1 MSTKIP
7 SKVIGIQFSMLSP
20 EQIRKSS
27 VANIT
32 SRDTY
37 INNKPCIGGIFDPR
51 MGVLEPGLLCPT
63 DGLNYMETPG
73 YFGHIELAKPVY
85 YLQYLTQIIKI
96 LKCICLKCSNLV
108 ISKGKYKH
116 ILSLQSKGRFE
127 KVLEYASKVKQC
139 GEGECNNECNETLPT
154 KIKKDGFSTL
164 YAQWGDKNKDIVREM
179 KLTPEIIS
187 KIFRRIT
194 NEDCEFMGFSAL
206 YSRPEWMICEALAI
220 PPPCVR
226 PSVKHD
232 AQQRSEDDLS
242 HIIIGIM
249 KANKQLED
257 KLNQEDVDEGVI
269 NDLTTYLQYYVA
281 TLVNNKIPGVDSVAQ
296 RSGRVLKSITDRL
309 NGKGGRIRGNLMG
322 KRVDFSARS
331 VITADPNLSIS
342 ELGVPIKVAMN
353 ITYPEVVNSRNINQL
368 RQYLMN
374 GPDKYPGAKVLER
387 YEGDNISLK
396 YVDRDSI
403 QLNIGDTVHRHILD
417 GDAVLFNRQPTLH
430 RMSMMCHT
438 AKVLHQGNTF
448 RMNVADTKPYNADFD
463 GDEMNMH
470 MPQDADSV
478 SELRNLAAVPRQIL
492 SPATN
497 SSIIGIFQ
505 DSLLGLFRF
514 TRENTSFNPKYA
526 MNLLANVKK
535 RNLKKK
541 NSISNHEI
549 LSNVLPPLSINM
561 KNGMFSD
568 DEDKKTSNNIIEI
581 INGKI
586 LRGQL
591 DKGVKHLIHSIFND
605 FGFQSSSDFID
616 GLQNI
621 VTEYMKTSS
630 FSVGISDLIA
640 NNDTNSKINEV
651 IGSRVKKVNELIY
664 ETQIGTF
671 MNNTSRS
678 NEEEFET
685 RVNGILNDAREE
697 AGNVGR
703 KSLDEDNRFVIM
715 VNAGSKGNNINIS
728 QMISCLGQQN
738 IDNKRISY
746 GFQNRSLPH
755 FQQFDDSPEAR
766 GFINNSFI
774 DGLTPQQLFMHGQ
787 SGRVGLIDTAVK
799 TASTGYLQRKL
810 VKGLEDIKVE
820 YDMTVRNNNGQIIQ
834 YTYGDDNIDT
844 TKSEKQMIPLVEMTI
859 EEIYS
864 HYQIPADNLDDDLF
878 VQTFTGTT
886 MKKLKTQTDEF
897 NKYMEKRIKESI
909 LVRNLIVQN
918 IFNFNSN
925 NTVYVPVHFKRI
937 IFNIKNQLKLKS
949 QTLVNITPLEC
960 YNLIEKCKKDL
971 QDIQLCKPTE
981 LFFVLMDYYTTPQE
995 LLIKHRFTKH
1005 GIELLCMA
1013 IKSYYIKSIVT
1024 PGEMVGMIAAQ
1035 SIGEPT
1041 TQMSETRNAVK
1052 KIIVVEKNGTVTH
1065 KTVKI
1070 GDLCD
1075 EFIEKYPQYTFE
1087 TGHKNSVETLLDKL
1101 DEDYYIVGVDKNEK
1115 TSWNRISHFSRH
1127 PVNGDLMTIKTKSG
1141 RKVTTTLS
1149 HSHLMRK
1156 QHQVQPIKGS
1166 DLSVGMRIPVCKHID
1181 NTFVVDEVTIGG
1193 KIYTLNKLFGWFI
1206 GAYIAEGSC
1215 NGNVIC
1221 ITNISEHYIEN
1232 TLNIAKLFESEGCI
1246 DRKPGQFGPGAMTKF
1261 KHKALAKFLL
1271 EHCGKNLFEKKVP
1284 DFIFTSPLECKSSV
1298 LQGYMDG
1305 DGNINCDEKHHEIRG
1320 CSRSERLVKD
1330 LSLLFNYFDI
1340 FTTVLENSRQK
1351 KPLYHFAI
1359 AVAYVEQYKKH
1370 IGSILKAEQLQGLCD
1385 YIHRENIYSLSNDV
1399 DKMEGLGEIIATC
1412 GKVLKL
1418 PGQSRNYGRWKNK
1431 PSIGRRTLQKYIG
1444 VFKDAILLHNENTG
1458 IQLLEEEMSIL
1469 QQAANS
1475 HVIWDEI
1482 IDIEVYTPPQ
1492 DEYVY
1497 DFTVPKNQTFMEDS
1511 GIIVHNTLNTFHFA
1525 GVSSKSNVTRGVPRI
1540 EEILHLS
1547 KNPKSSSTTIYM
1559 HAEEQTNL
1567 DKAQQIQYIVENTC
1581 LRDIILDSSIYF
1593 DPDRL
1598 NTLIH
1603 IDKELMEQYAEF
1615 EKVMDYCTNRDENE
1629 EDNVLS
1635 ENDSK
1640 FVIRLELDKE
1650 LMLEKNISM
1659 DDIHFSIKTEFNED
1673 VECVFS
1679 DYNSDKLVF
1688 RIRILNMM
1696 KKKSGRFNS
1705 KIHSLDQSD
1714 AIHTLVDIE
1723 SGILDNIILKGVKD
1737 IEKVYLRKIK
1747 TDVVEENNTFIS
1759 KDIWVLDTV
1768 GTNLMKILSLDMI
1781 DKIRTYSNNIHEIY
1795 DVLGIEAARQSI
1807 YREIMEVLEFDGSYI
1822 NSHHVSL
1829 LSDRMCV
1836 SKKLI
1841 SMSRHGTNQDN
1852 IGPIA
1857 KASYEETGEVFLNA
1871 AAFGEIDKLR
1881 GVSANVMCGQY
1892 GYFGTASFKICMDVN
1907 ELSKMKHQT
1916 TNNEDVTNVM
1926 LNEMMNNHSEI
1937 PSNEFCSVHNIEI
1950 KNNID
1955 NIKSEELNDED
1966 INVDY
1971 NIL

>member
-1 MSTKIP
+1 MSTKVP
-7 SKVIGIQFSMLSP
+7 SKVIGIQFSTLSP
-20 EQIRKSS
+20 EQIRRAS

-73 YFGHIELAKPVY
+73 YFGHMELAKPVY
-85 YLQYLTQIIKI
+85 YLQYLTHIIKT
-96 LKCICLKCSNLV
+96 LKCICLKCSKV
-108 ISKGKYKH
+108 RISKEEHKH
-116 ILSLQSKGRFE
+116 ILSLSYKSRFE
-127 KVLEYASKVKQC
+127 KVLEYASKVKEC
-139 GEGECNNECNETLPT
+139 GEGDCNNECNETLPT

-164 YAQWGDKNKDIVREM
+164 YAQWINKNKIIVKEM

-206 YSRPEWMICEALAI
+206 YSRPEWMICEVLAI

-342 ELGVPIKVAMN
+342 ELGVPIKIAMN
-353 ITYPEVVNSRNINQL
+353 ITYPEVVNNRNINQL
-368 RQYLMN
+368 RQYLIN

-403 QLNIGDTVHRHILD
+403 QLNIGDTLHRHMLD

-430 RMSMMCHT
+430 RMSMMCH
-438 AKVLHQGNTF
+438 KVRVLHQGNTF

-514 TRENTSFNPKYA
+514 TRENIAFNPKYA

-535 RNLKKK
+535 RQFRKK
-541 NSISNHEI
+541 NIMTSHEI
-549 LSNVLPPLSINM
+549 LSNVLPPLSTNM

-568 DEDKKTSNNIIEI
+568 NEDKKTSNNVVEI
-581 INGKI
+581 VNGNMI
-586 LRGQL
+586 RGQL

-640 NNDTNSKINEV
+640 NNETNAKIDEV
-651 IGSRVKKVNELIY
+651 IGTRVKKVNELIY

-671 MNNTSRS
+671 INNTSRS

-697 AGNVGR
+697 AGSVGR
-703 KSLDEDNRFVIM
+703 KSLDKDNRFVIM

-746 GFQNRSLPH
+746 GFQNRALPH

-834 YTYGDDNIDT
+834 YTYGDDSVDT
-844 TKSEKQMIPLVEMTI
+844 TKSEKQQIPLVEMTI

-864 HYQIPADNLDDDLF
+864 HYQIPADNLDDDLY
-878 VQTFTGTT
+878 VQTFTGTA

-897 NKYMEKRIKESI
+897 NKHMEKRIKESVV
-909 LVRNLIVQN
+909 VRNIIVQN
-918 IFNFNSN
+918 IFNFNN
-925 NTVYVPVHFKRI
+925 NSTVYVPVHFKRI
-937 IFNIKNQLKLKS
+937 VFNIKNQLKLKS

-960 YNLIEKCKKDL
+960 YKLIEKCKKDL
-971 QDIQLCKPTE
+971 QDIQLCKPTQ

-1041 TQMSETRNAVK
+1041 TQM
-1052 KIIVVEKNGTVTH
+1052 
-1065 KTVKI
+1065 
-1070 GDLCD
+1070 
-1075 EFIEKYPQYTFE
+1075 
-1087 TGHKNSVETLLDKL
+1087 
-1101 DEDYYIVGVDKNEK
+1101 
-1115 TSWNRISHFSRH
+1115 
-1127 PVNGDLMTIKTKSG
+1127 
-1141 RKVTTTLS
+1141 
-1149 HSHLMRK
+1149 
-1156 QHQVQPIKGS
+1156 
-1166 DLSVGMRIPVCKHID
+1166 
-1181 NTFVVDEVTIGG
+1181 
-1193 KIYTLNKLFGWFI
+1193 
-1206 GAYIAEGSC
+1206 
-1215 NGNVIC
+1215 
-1221 ITNISEHYIEN
+1221 
-1232 TLNIAKLFESEGCI
+1232 
-1246 DRKPGQFGPGAMTKF
+1246 
-1261 KHKALAKFLL
+1261 
-1271 EHCGKNLFEKKVP
+1271 
-1284 DFIFTSPLECKSSV
+1284 
-1298 LQGYMDG
+1298 
-1305 DGNINCDEKHHEIRG
+1305 
-1320 CSRSERLVKD
+1320 
-1330 LSLLFNYFDI
+1330 
-1340 FTTVLENSRQK
+1340 
-1351 KPLYHFAI
+1351 
-1359 AVAYVEQYKKH
+1359 
-1370 IGSILKAEQLQGLCD
+1370 
-1385 YIHRENIYSLSNDV
+1385 
-1399 DKMEGLGEIIATC
+1399 
-1412 GKVLKL
+1412 
-1418 PGQSRNYGRWKNK
+1418 
-1431 PSIGRRTLQKYIG
+1431 
-1444 VFKDAILLHNENTG
+1444 
-1458 IQLLEEEMSIL
+1458 
-1469 QQAANS
+1469 
-1475 HVIWDEI
+1475 
-1482 IDIEVYTPPQ
+1482 
-1492 DEYVY
+1492 
-1497 DFTVPKNQTFMEDS
+1497 
-1511 GIIVHNTLNTFHFA
+1511 TLNTFHFA

-1547 KNPKSSSTTIYM
+1547 KIPKSSSTTIYM

-1567 DKAQQIQYIVENTC
+1567 EKAQQIQYIVENTC

-1603 IDKELMEQYAEF
+1603 MDKELMEQYAEF
-1615 EKVMDYCTNRDENE
+1615 EKVMDYCTNK
-1629 EDNVLS
+1629 EDNDNDNDNTLS

-1640 FVIRLELDKE
+1640 FIIRLELDKE

-1659 DDIHFSIKTEFNED
+1659 DDIHFSIKTGFNED

-1696 KKKSGRFNS
+1696 KKKTGRY
-1705 KIHSLDQSD
+1705 KPKVHSLDQSD

-1723 SGILDNIILKGVKD
+1723 SCILDNIILKGVKD
-1737 IEKVYLRKIK
+1737 IGKVYLRKIK
-1747 TDVVEENNTFIS
+1747 TDVVEENNSFVS

-1768 GTNLMKILSLDMI
+1768 GTNLMKVLSLDMV
-1781 DKIRTYSNNIHEIY
+1781 DKVRTYSNNIHEIY

-1892 GYFGTASFKICMDVN
+1892 GYFGTSSFKVCMDVN

-1937 PSNEFCSVHNIEI
+1937 PSNEVCSIHNIEI

-1955 NIKSEELNDED
+1955 NIKGEELNNED
-1966 INVDY
+1966 MNVDY
-1971 NIL
+1971 NIF